1 MRRHLFER
9 LLLDVNVVV
18 ALRVIRSVPR
28 LTLYRVKLL
37 VMLQGTSLLTSSI
50 YCGEISIVSRNVVVS
65 VNKLM
70 R

>member
-18 ALRVIRSVPR
+18 ALRVIRSVLR
-28 LTLYRVKLL
+28 LSLNRVKLL
-37 VMLQGTSLLTSSI
+37 VMLQGTSLLISSI
-50 YCGEISIVSRNVVVS
+50 YCGEISS
-65 VNKLM
+65 VEMLLL